1 MKFLSPESALY
12 LYESTICPC
21 MEYCCHVGAGAP
33 NCYLELLDKLQKWIC
48 RTCCFSWT
56 IGSLSK
62 CVQLRFF
69 QLKFFFNFF
78 YRYYLVDVLQN
89 CLDWFH
95 FLFFRGRSTRYSDR
109 LHDFSVTIP
118 RCYKNV
124 YVNNF
129 FRTARLWNSLPIKCF
144 LLTYD
149 INGFKSRIKRHLL
162 TVDSFWRDFLYALIF
177 LCFFFL

>member
-95 FLFFRGRSTRYSDR
+95 FLFLEGGLLVILTDYMIFQSPFLDVTRMSMSIISFAQ
-109 LHDFSVTIP
+109 L
-118 RCYKNV
+118 
-124 YVNNF
+124 
-129 FRTARLWNSLPIKCF
+129 
-144 LLTYD
+144 
-149 INGFKSRIKRHLL
+149 
-162 TVDSFWRDFLYALIF
+162 DSGI
-177 LCFFFL
+177 LCP

>member
-1 MKFLSPESALY
+1 MKFLAPESALY

-95 FLFFRGRSTRYSDR
+95 FLFLEGGLLVILTDYMIFQSPFLDVTRMSMSIISFAQ
-109 LHDFSVTIP
+109 L
-118 RCYKNV
+118 
-124 YVNNF
+124 
-129 FRTARLWNSLPIKCF
+129 
-144 LLTYD
+144 
-149 INGFKSRIKRHLL
+149 
-162 TVDSFWRDFLYALIF
+162 DSGI
-177 LCFFFL
+177 LCP

>member
-95 FLFFRGRSTRYSDR
+95 FLFLEGGLLVILTDYMIFQSPFLDVTRMSM
-109 LHDFSVTIP
+109 SIIS
-118 RCYKNV
+118 
-124 YVNNF
+124 F
-129 FRTARLWNSLPIKCF
+129 FAQL
-144 LLTYD
+144 
-149 INGFKSRIKRHLL
+149 
-162 TVDSFWRDFLYALIF
+162 DSGILYP
-177 LCFFFL
+177 